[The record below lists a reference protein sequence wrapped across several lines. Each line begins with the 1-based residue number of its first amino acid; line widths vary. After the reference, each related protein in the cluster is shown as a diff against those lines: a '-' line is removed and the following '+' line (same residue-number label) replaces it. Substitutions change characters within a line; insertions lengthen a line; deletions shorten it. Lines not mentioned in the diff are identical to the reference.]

1 MSEAVLDA
9 PAPFDAETLPGER
22 FDLHPRIRS
31 LWRLQSIALAAS
43 VTLPGLIPAT
53 IFAGIHGI
61 LLAALVAVGIVL
73 LSHSYRAAYLRTF
86 RCVLLPDGLL
96 LRRGV
101 LWQTETFVPRPRIQH
116 TDVDEGPIARHFGI
130 ATLKIFTAGTQ
141 VGQLQVEG
149 LPRDSALTLRDRLL
163 GRDGHDAV

>member
-1 MSEAVLDA
+1 MSEAVLVA
-9 PAPFDAETLPGER
+9 PAPFDAETLAGER
-22 FDLHPRIRS
+22 FELHPRIRT
-31 LWRLQSIALAAS
+31 LWRLQSIGLAAS
-43 VTLPGLIPAT
+43 VTLPGLIPAA
-53 IFAGIHGI
+53 IFAGIYGV
-61 LLAALVAVGIVL
+61 LLAALVATGIVL
-73 LSHSYRAAYLRTF
+73 FSGSYRTAYLKTF

-96 LRRGV
+96 LKRGV

-141 VGQLQVEG
+141 IGQLQVEG
-149 LPRDSALTLRDRLL
+149 LPRESALALRDRLL